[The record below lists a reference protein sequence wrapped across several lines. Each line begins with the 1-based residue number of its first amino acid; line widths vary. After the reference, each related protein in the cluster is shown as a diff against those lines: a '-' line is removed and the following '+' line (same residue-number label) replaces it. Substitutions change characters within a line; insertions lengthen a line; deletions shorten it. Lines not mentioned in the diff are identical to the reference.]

1 MIGIILSGKNND
13 SLYHSFYGS
22 TVFEH
27 TLDNCLKSEQ
37 VQKVVVSA
45 PMNQRKNIKGSG
57 IYTPLIK
64 GDRSYLGRKAQF
76 YFYTDEND
84 IIGALYFAALNY
96 SLDYIVLINADCP
109 VLPAWLINAVIYEYM
124 SNTDRNS
131 YMTTK
136 GYDSAFKVEVLP
148 FWMLANEYLY
158 ADDRSFLNLENYTTV
173 FFENKGEFYLPNSN
187 IDLRFL
193 DLSKVEEFE
202 FLLGELSKGADL
214 GELIEDLNEP
224 QKIEGE

>member
-1 MIGIILSGKNND
+1 MIGIILSGKND
-13 SLYHSFYGS
+13 QTLYHSFYGS
-22 TVFEH
+22 TVFEY
-27 TLDNCLKSEQ
+27 TLDNCLKAEQ
-37 VQKVVVSA
+37 VQRIVVSA
-45 PMNQRKNIKGSG
+45 PMSQRKNIKGSG

-64 GDRSYLGRKAQF
+64 GDRTYLGRKAQF
-76 YFYTDEND
+76 HFYTDEND

-96 SLDYIVLINADCP
+96 SLDYIVLINANCP

-131 YMTTK
+131 YMTTL
-136 GYDSAFKVEVLP
+136 GYDFAFEIKILP

-158 ADDRSFLNLENYTTV
+158 AENRDGLNLEKYKTY
-173 FFENKGEFYLPNSN
+173 FFENKGEFYLPSSN
-187 IDLRFL
+187 IDLRFT
-193 DLSKVEEFE
+193 DLSKIEEFE

-224 QKIEGE
+224 QEIESE